1 MEKPQRGKRD
11 KILILIAVF
20 KLLKSL
26 LLLGAG
32 IAALQ
37 ILRPSVSEAIQ
48 DWAQTVAFRIEN
60 DAAQRVLASVAQ
72 LSPRRVAGLG
82 LAAFA
87 YAGLFGVEGVGLWLG
102 KRWAEFLTVIA
113 TGSFIP
119 FEIYEMVRKFNA
131 VRITALVLNVA
142 VVIYLIYRIR
152 ANHRHSAN

>member
-1 MEKPQRGKRD
+1 MWQY
-11 KILILIAVF
+11 
-20 KLLKSL
+20 
-26 LLLGAG
+26 
-32 IAALQ
+32 AAL
-37 ILRPSVSEAIQ
+37 RV
-48 DWAQTVAFRIEN
+48 TVMR
-60 DAAQRVLASVAQ
+60 RVIVVA
-72 LSPRRVAGLG
+72 VAGLG

-119 FEIYEMVRKFNA
+119 FETYEMVRKFNA